1 MANLDQIMNYIADNT
16 IVDQGTSGDWEYRKW
31 SDGTAECWATLTDTR
46 TTAFTATGSVFY
58 RTTNIPLISSFF
70 VSAPVVSITQNM
82 SNVGAACLSGVSTTT
97 LNVTEMSA
105 VSTGRQ
111 VTLYIYCIGRWK

>member
-1 MANLDQIMNYIADNT
+1 MANLDQIMDYIADNT

-46 TTAFTATGSVFY
+46 TTAFTATGNVFY

-105 VSTGRQ
+105 VLTGRQ